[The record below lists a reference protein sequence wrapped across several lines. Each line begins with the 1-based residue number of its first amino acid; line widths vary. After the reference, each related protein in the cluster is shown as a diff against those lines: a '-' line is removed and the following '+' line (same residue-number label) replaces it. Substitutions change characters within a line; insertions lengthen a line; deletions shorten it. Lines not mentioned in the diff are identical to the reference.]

1 MDQDV
6 IGLAGLPAA
15 QGAIEELAPV
25 LRRAASLDPSTLA
38 RIRVRGGRASVMLRL
53 PFGVLVGRTVATQAP
68 VQPIDVVVRAPE
80 LLAWLDG
87 DAADPPVSRDAD
99 WRGGLPPV
107 AGWQRV
113 DTVPD
118 EVIRSLVR
126 SGARTLQQAAERDGV
141 PGAQPRADVAD
152 ALLDSVVLT
161 VSGQGGLQA
170 AITLRLVSALIRMG
184 FLPRGSHAG
193 VDVAGRWLRVAA
205 EYGSVFAEPGGLNIL

>member
-6 IGLAGLPAA
+6 IGPAGLHEAR
-15 QGAIEELAPV
+15 GAIEELAPV

-38 RIRVRGGRASVMLRL
+38 RIRIRGGRASVMLRL
-53 PFGVLVGRTVATQAP
+53 PFGVLVGRTVAAQAP
-68 VQPIDVVVRAPE
+68 DEPIDVVVRAPE

-87 DAADPPVSRDAD
+87 DAPDPPGSRDAD

-118 EVIRSLVR
+118 HVIRNLVR
-126 SGARTLQQAAERDGV
+126 SGARTLQQAAERDGM
-141 PGAQPRADVAD
+141 PGAQPRAEVTD

-161 VSGQGGLQA
+161 VRAEGGLQA
-170 AITLRLVSALIRMG
+170 AITLRMVSALTRMG

-205 EYGSVFAEPGGLNIL
+205 EYGSVFAERGGLNIL